1 MTQQTTPS
9 AEDEQL
15 TFEAALTQLE
25 TLVSDLENGELGL
38 DASVER
44 FRQATQLA
52 GYCRDL
58 IQNARLRITE
68 LQPERAS
75 NGAGDAIP
83 F

>member
-1 MTQQTTPS
+1 MTTQS
-9 AEDEQL
+9 SISSKDEQPS
-15 TFEAALTQLE
+15 FEAALTQLE
-25 TLVSDLENGELGL
+25 TVVNDLENGELGL

-58 IQNARLRITE
+58 IQNARLRVTE

-75 NGAGDAIP
+75 NGVGDDVP